1 MKKSCLL
8 IFVFSLFLANT
19 TTPKVTCAHKSI
31 DQHTTEITF
40 SFDVPEGDFVY
51 QEYLDISC
59 ANPNLKIAPFTI
71 SSKTVDQ
78 YDPRCKENKKHL
90 TQPFNLTCVAQHDTE
105 ITEPV
110 RINVS
115 YFQNSNKQIVQ
126 ELFTIAPEATLQTSI
141 DASEKMEEALAPS
154 SPACAYNDCATQ
166 KLSWSDSISN
176 LIRDTDSLALRILLV
191 ILLGILMSLTP
202 CIYPMIPITVGIL
215 QSQAGTSVTRNFMR
229 AMAYTMGI
237 ATTFAL
243 LGLLAAFT
251 GQVFGSIMGNPIFIC
266 TIVLMLLYL
275 AGSMLGLYEMYI
287 PSFMQPKNNG
297 MQGNSLLAAFLFGA
311 ASGTMASPCLS
322 PGLVLLLTLV
332 TTLANKFMGF
342 LLLFSFG
349 IGLSI
354 PLLLIGTFSS
364 SLNVLPRSGM
374 WMVEIKRAF
383 GLIMIMM
390 CFYFL
395 NNILPWHILLWI
407 ISAFSLIAGVFYL
420 STISQTHS
428 SSGKYVKN
436 ILSVSLISASVFIAS
451 QAFKATIE
459 QQRADASCWWQT
471 DYQNALEQAKESKKL
486 VFLDVTAPYCSI
498 CKAIE
503 SKLFS
508 SDLVRAKISSFA
520 IPVKIDIAKSTDD
533 ATYLRE
539 KFEIIG
545 VPVFMILSPE
555 NEEVIAR
562 WGGELYDLSVE
573 EFVRILATTTKATD
587 MSERI

>member
-8 IFVFSLFLANT
+8 VFVFSLFLINT
-19 TTPKVTCAHKSI
+19 TTPKVTCTHKRI
-31 DQHTTEITF
+31 DQHVTELTF
-40 SFDVPEGDFVY
+40 SFDMPEGDFVY
-51 QEYLDISC
+51 QDYLDISC
-59 ANPNLKIAPFTI
+59 ANPDLKIAPFTV
-71 SSKTVDQ
+71 SSKSLDQ
-78 YDPRCKENKKHL
+78 YDPRFKENKKHL
-90 TQPFNLTCVAQHDTE
+90 TQPFKLTCIAQHDAE
-105 ITEPV
+105 ITEPIRV
-110 RINVS
+110 NVS

-126 ELFTIAPEATLQTSI
+126 ELFTIVPQAALQTSI
-141 DASEKMEEALAPS
+141 DAAEKMEEAPAPVPS
-154 SPACAYNDCATQ
+154 SSAYTQ
-166 KLSWSDSISN
+166 CETKKLSWSESISN
-176 LIRDTDSLALRILLV
+176 LITDTDSLALRILLV

-229 AMAYTMGI
+229 AIAYTMGI
-237 ATTFAL
+237 ATTFAF

-251 GQVFGSIMGNPIFIC
+251 GQVFGSIMVNPIFIC
-266 TIVLMLLYL
+266 SIVLVLLYL

-287 PSFMQPKNNG
+287 PPFMQPKNNG

-364 SLNVLPRSGM
+364 SLNVLPKSGM

-407 ISAFSLIAGVFYL
+407 ISVFSLIAGIFYL
-420 STISQTHS
+420 STLAQTHS

-459 QQRADASCWWQT
+459 QQRADAICWWQN
-471 DYQNALEQAKESKKL
+471 DYKNALEQAKENKKL

-498 CKAIE
+498 CKAID
-503 SKLFS
+503 SKLFTS
-508 SDLVRAKISSFA
+508 ALVREKISSFA
-520 IPVKIDIAKSTDD
+520 VPVKIDIAKSNDD
-533 ATYLRE
+533 ATHLRE
-539 KFEIIG
+539 KFAIIG
-545 VPVFMILSPE
+545 VPVFIVLSPE

-562 WGGELYDLSVE
+562 WGGELYEYSVE
-573 EFVRILATTTKATD
+573 DFVQLLGGMGK
-587 MSERI
+587 E

>member
-8 IFVFSLFLANT
+8 IFVLSVFFANT
-19 TTPKVTCAHKSI
+19 TTPKVSCAHKSI
-31 DQHTTEITF
+31 DPHTTELTF

-51 QEYLDISC
+51 QDYLDISC
-59 ANPNLKIAPFTI
+59 ANPNLKIAPFTV
-71 SSKTVDQ
+71 SSKSVDQ
-78 YDPRCKENKKHL
+78 YDPRFKENKKHL
-90 TQPFNLTCVAQHDTE
+90 AQPFNLTCIAQHDTE
-105 ITEPV
+105 ITEPIRV
-110 RINVS
+110 NIS

-126 ELFTIAPEATLQTSI
+126 ELFTIAPEATVQTSV
-141 DASEKMEEALAPS
+141 DASTQAEEIPAPS
-154 SPACAYNDCATQ
+154 SSACAYTDCATK
-166 KLSWSDSISN
+166 KLSWSESLSN
-176 LIRDTDSLALRILLV
+176 LIKDTDSLALRILLV

-215 QSQAGTSVTRNFMR
+215 QSQAGTSVTRNFLR

-237 ATTFAL
+237 ATTFAF

-251 GQVFGSIMGNPIFIC
+251 GQVFGSIMANPIFIC
-266 TIVLMLLYL
+266 SIVLVLLYL

-287 PSFMQPKNNG
+287 PPFMQPKNNG
-297 MQGNSLLAAFLFGA
+297 MQGNSLFAAFLFGA

-332 TTLANKFMGF
+332 TTLASKFMGF

-364 SLNVLPRSGM
+364 SLNVLPKSGM

-407 ISAFSLIAGVFYL
+407 ISAFSLIAGIFYL
-420 STISQTHS
+420 STLSQTHT

-459 QQRADASCWWQT
+459 QQRVDASCWWQS
-471 DYQNALEQAKESKKL
+471 DYQNALEEAKEHKKL

-503 SKLFS
+503 SKIFS
-508 SDLVRAKISSFA
+508 SALVREKISSFA
-520 IPVKIDIAKSTDD
+520 IPVKIDIAKSTED
-533 ATYLRE
+533 ATHLRE
-539 KFEIIG
+539 KFAIIG

-555 NEEVIAR
+555 NEEVVAR
-562 WGGELYDLSVE
+562 WGGELYDQSVE
-573 EFVRILATTTKATD
+573 EFLQIISTTTRPKD
-587 MSERI
+587 LDERI